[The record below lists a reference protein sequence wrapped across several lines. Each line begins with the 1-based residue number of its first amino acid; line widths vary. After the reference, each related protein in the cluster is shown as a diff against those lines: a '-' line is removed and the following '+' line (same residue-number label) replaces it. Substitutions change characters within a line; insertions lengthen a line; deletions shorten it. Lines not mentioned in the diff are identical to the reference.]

1 MSTTNQRLSGGYS
14 NTNSSE
20 DIEEGGIK
28 KEAEITTMEVGGK
41 INREFYR

>member
-20 DIEEGGIK
+20 DIEEGEIT
-28 KEAEITTMEVGGK
+28 KEAEITTMEAGGK

>member
-20 DIEEGGIK
+20 DIEEGEIT
-28 KEAEITTMEVGGK
+28 KEAEITTTEVGGK
-41 INREFYR
+41 INTDFYR